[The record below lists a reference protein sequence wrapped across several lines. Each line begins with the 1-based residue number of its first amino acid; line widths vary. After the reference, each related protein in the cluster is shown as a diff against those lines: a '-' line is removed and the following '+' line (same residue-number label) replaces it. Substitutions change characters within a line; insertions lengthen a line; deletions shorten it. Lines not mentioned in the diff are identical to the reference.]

1 MTGTGRNSYWRQLED
16 CMNSFK
22 VRQMEHDSCMDEFSS
37 DVANFMPRR
46 GDGDN
51 ASSFVAR
58 ISG

>member
-1 MTGTGRNSYWRQLED
+1 
-16 CMNSFK
+16 MNSIK

-37 DVANFMPRR
+37 DVADFMPRR

-51 ASSFVAR
+51 ASSFLER